1 MVAIKL
7 FLMVV
12 AVVGCVLAITVT
24 ALYRLNKAVDPAER
38 P

>member
-12 AVVGCVLAITVT
+12 AVVGCVLAITVA